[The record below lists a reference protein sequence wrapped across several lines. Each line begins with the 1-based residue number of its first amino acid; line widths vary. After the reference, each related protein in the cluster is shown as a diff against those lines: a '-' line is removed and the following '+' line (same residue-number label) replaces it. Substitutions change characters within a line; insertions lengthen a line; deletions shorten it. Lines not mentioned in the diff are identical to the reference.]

1 MRAMIGVKE
10 VWKIV
15 IHNQKVDGEQWSG
28 KDANVIYR
36 YLINPF
42 KHVDS
47 RIMQTKYPQ
56 VLMKSNLK
64 IKLRI
69 KLIKTSL
76 PQKEMIFG
84 RQYVACF
91 SVGRNME
98 NSS

>member
-28 KDANVIYR
+28 KEANVSYR

-47 RIMQTKYPQ
+47 RIMQTKYQQ

-64 IKLRI
+64 IKLLLKKQNHLYI
-69 KLIKTSL
+69 
-76 PQKEMIFG
+76 QKNS
-84 RQYVACF
+84 F
-91 SVGRNME
+91 SVG
-98 NSS
+98 